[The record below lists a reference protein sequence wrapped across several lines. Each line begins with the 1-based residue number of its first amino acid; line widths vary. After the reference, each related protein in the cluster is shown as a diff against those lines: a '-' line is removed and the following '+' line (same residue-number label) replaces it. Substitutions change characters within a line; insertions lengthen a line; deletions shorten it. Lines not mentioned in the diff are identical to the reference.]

1 MVAPKASILSAQ
13 LKSTLKSGFPFLFR
27 EALLCHTNSRSAAQR
42 TLDAAAR
49 MARRTEEP
57 LFFLLRSAQAFE
69 AAASR
74 ARGLRT
80 SADILTEHPPE
91 IFTEQ

>member
-1 MVAPKASILSAQ
+1 MLPFPLSG
-13 LKSTLKSGFPFLFR
+13 GF
-27 EALLCHTNSRSAAQR
+27 ALPLHSRSAAQR

-49 MARRTEEP
+49 MTRRTEEL
-57 LFFLLRSAQAFE
+57 LFFLLQSARTFV

-80 SADILTEHPPE
+80 SADIVTEHTRE
-91 IFTEQ
+91 ISLSNDSLSPGYMS

>member
-1 MVAPKASILSAQ
+1 ML
-13 LKSTLKSGFPFLFR
+13 PFLFR
-27 EALLCHTNSRSAAQR
+27 EALLCHSNSRSAAQR

-49 MARRTEEP
+49 MARRTEEL
-57 LFFLLRSAQAFE
+57 LFFLLRSARAFI

-80 SADILTEHPPE
+80 SADILTEHTPE